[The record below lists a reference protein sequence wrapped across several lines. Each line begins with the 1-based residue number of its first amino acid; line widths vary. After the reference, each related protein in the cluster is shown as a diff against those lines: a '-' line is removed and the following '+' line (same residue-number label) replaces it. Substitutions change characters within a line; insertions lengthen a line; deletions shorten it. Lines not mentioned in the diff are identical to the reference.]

1 MSAETALPGS
11 NAQSVQDCPDL
22 ETRGDIGVVLRLR
35 LAGFV
40 HSLRDNGFKVGLAET
55 RDALGL
61 LRSPLMARPAALR
74 PAYRALFCG
83 RLSDWQRFDEIFDAY
98 WTGRGVKSAVK
109 VSGTSRRKG
118 AKTLRELAEGQDNRQ
133 QTIAGDV
140 ERVPGEEDED
150 SGETP
155 SGRREGASVAENLG
169 QVDFRKIQDPEAL
182 EKAHDLAERLARSMR
197 VRLTRRDR
205 QKRKGR
211 RLDLRR
217 TIRRSIAHGGTP
229 LDLIRKGPRDR
240 QLRLVILLDASGSM
254 NNYTGVFTR
263 FVHGI
268 LDNFREAEA
277 FLFHTRLVHVSSAL
291 SERDAGRALDRMGLM
306 AQGVGGGTRIGEAL
320 ADFNRWHAA
329 RVIHSRTCVMILSD
343 GYDTGAPDFLGEEMT
358 RLRRRCRRIVWLNP
372 LIGWEGY
379 TPTAGGMS
387 AALPHIDLFAPA
399 HNLDS
404 LAALEPYLAK
414 L

>member
-1 MSAETALPGS
+1 MTDLR
-11 NAQSVQDCPDL
+11 L
-22 ETRGDIGVVLRLR
+22 ETRDDVGAVLRHR

-40 HSLRDNGFKVGLAET
+40 RTLRDSGFKVGLAET
-55 RDALGL
+55 QDALAL
-61 LRSPLMARPAALR
+61 LQSPFLARSGRLKA
-74 PAYRALFCG
+74 AYRALFCG
-83 RLSDWQRFDEIFDAY
+83 RLSDWKRFDEIFDAF
-98 WTGRGVKSAVK
+98 WTGKGVKSAVK
-109 VSGTSRRKG
+109 VTGTSTRKG
-118 AKTLRELAEGQDNRQ
+118 GKTLRELVNAQGNRQ
-133 QTIAGDV
+133 ETMAGDV
-140 ERVPGEEDED
+140 ERLPGEEDED
-150 SGETP
+150 TGDTP
-155 SGRREGASVAENLG
+155 SGRREGASIAEHLG
-169 QVDFRKIQDPEAL
+169 QVDFRKLNDPEAI

-205 QKRKGR
+205 QKRRGP

-217 TIRRSIAHGGTP
+217 TIRHSISHGGTP
-229 LDLIRKGPRDR
+229 IELIRKGPRQR

-306 AQGVGGGTRIGEAL
+306 AQGVGGGTKIGEAL
-320 ADFNRWHAA
+320 AEFNRWHAA

-343 GYDTGAPDFLGEEMT
+343 GYDTGDPAILGEEMA

-372 LIGWEGY
+372 MIGWEGY
-379 TPTAGGMS
+379 QPATAGMQ
-387 AALPHIDLFAPA
+387 AALPHVDLFAPA

-404 LAALEPYLAK
+404 LAALEPYLAR

>member
-1 MSAETALPGS
+1 MTALP
-11 NAQSVQDCPDL
+11 L
-22 ETRGDIGVVLRLR
+22 ETEEDIGAVLRHR
-35 LAGFV
+35 MAGFV
-40 HSLRDNGFKVGLAET
+40 HTLRDSGFRVGLGET
-55 RDALGL
+55 RDALRL
-61 LRSPLMARPAALR
+61 LQTPLMARPASLKA
-74 PAYRALFCG
+74 AYRALFCG
-83 RLSDWQRFDEIFDAY
+83 RLSDWQRFDEIFDAF
-98 WTGRGVKSAVK
+98 WAGKGVRSGVK
-109 VSGTSRRKG
+109 VSGTSTRKG
-118 AKTLRELAEGQDNRQ
+118 MKTLRELIDAQGNRQ
-133 QTIAGDV
+133 ETIAGDV
-140 ERVPGEEDED
+140 ERQPGEDDED
-150 SGETP
+150 SDETP
-155 SGRREGASVAENLG
+155 SGRREGASLAENLG
-169 QVDFRKIQDPEAL
+169 QVDIRSIHDPEAL
-182 EKAHDLAERLARSMR
+182 EKAHDLAERLAKSMR

-205 QKRKGR
+205 QKRKGP

-217 TIRRSIAHGGTP
+217 TIRHSVAHGGTP
-229 LDLIRKGPRDR
+229 IELIRKGPRTR

-320 ADFNRWHAA
+320 ATFNRQHAA

-343 GYDTGAPDFLGEEMT
+343 GYDTGRPEFLGEELA

-372 LIGWEGY
+372 MIGWEGY
-379 TPTAGGMS
+379 TPATAGMQ

-399 HNLDS
+399 HNLAS

>member
-1 MSAETALPGS
+1 MTALP
-11 NAQSVQDCPDL
+11 L
-22 ETRGDIGVVLRLR
+22 ESPEDIGAVLRLR
-35 LAGFV
+35 LAWFV
-40 HSLRDNGFKVGLAET
+40 HSLRDSGFKVGLAET
-55 RDALGL
+55 NDALRL
-61 LRSPLMARPAALR
+61 LHTPVMSRPGSLKS
-74 PAYRALFCG
+74 AYRSLFCG
-83 RLSDWQRFDEIFDAY
+83 RLSDWQRFDEIFDAF

-109 VSGTSRRKG
+109 VTGSSMRKG
-118 AKTLRELAEGQDNRQ
+118 TKTIRELVDAQGNRQ
-133 QTIAGDV
+133 ETIAGDV
-140 ERVPGEEDED
+140 ERQPGEQDED
-150 SGETP
+150 TGETP
-155 SGRREGASVAENLG
+155 SGRREGASIAENLG
-169 QVDFRKIQDPEAL
+169 QIDIRNIHDPEAL
-182 EKAHDLAERLARSMR
+182 EKAHELAERLARSMR

-205 QKRKGR
+205 QKRKGP

-217 TIRRSIAHGGTP
+217 TIRHSIAHGGMP
-229 LDLIRKGPRDR
+229 IELIHKGPRAR

-291 SERDAGRALDRMGLM
+291 AERDAARALDRMGLM
-306 AQGVGGGTRIGEAL
+306 AQGVGGGTKIGEAL
-320 ADFNRWHAA
+320 ADFNRFHAA

-343 GYDTGAPDFLGEEMT
+343 GYDTGAPEVLGEEMA

-379 TPTAGGMS
+379 TPATGGMQ

>member
-1 MSAETALPGS
+1 MSTPLP
-11 NAQSVQDCPDL
+11 L
-22 ETRGDIGVVLRLR
+22 ENREDIGAVLRMR

-40 HSLRDNGFKVGLAET
+40 RSLRDSGFKVGLAET
-55 RDALGL
+55 DDAMVLI
-61 LRSPLMARPAALR
+61 RSSMLHRPASLKASFR
-74 PAYRALFCG
+74 SLFCG
-83 RLSDWQRFDEIFDAY
+83 RHSDWQRFDDLFDAY
-98 WTGRGVKSAVK
+98 WLGRGVKSGVK
-109 VSGTSRRKG
+109 VSGTSTRRNM
-118 AKTLRELAEGQDNRQ
+118 KTVRELIDAQGSKQD
-133 QTIAGDV
+133 TLAGDV
-140 ERVPGEEDED
+140 ERKPGEEDE
-150 SGETP
+150 ETGDKP
-155 SGRREGASVAENLG
+155 SGRREGASIAENLG
-169 QVDFRKIQDPEAL
+169 QVDFRNIQDPEAQK
-182 EKAHDLAERLARSMR
+182 KAHELAERLARAMR

-205 QKRKGR
+205 QKRKGP

-217 TIRRSIAHGGTP
+217 TIRHSIAHGGMP
-229 LDLIRKGPRDR
+229 LELIHKGPRER
-240 QLRLVILLDASGSM
+240 QLRLVVLLDASGSM

-329 RVIHSRTCVMILSD
+329 RVLHSRACVMILSD
-343 GYDTGAPDFLGEEMT
+343 GYDTCAPETLAAEMA

-372 LIGWEGY
+372 MIGWEGY
-379 TPTAGGMS
+379 EPATAGMQ
-387 AALPHIDLFAPA
+387 AALPHVDLFAPA
-399 HNLDS
+399 HNLES

>member
-1 MSAETALPGS
+1 MRTPLP
-11 NAQSVQDCPDL
+11 L
-22 ETRGDIGVVLRLR
+22 ESREDIGAVLRMR

-40 HSLRDNGFKVGLAET
+40 RSLRDSGFKVGLAET
-55 RDALGL
+55 DDAMALI
-61 LRSPLMARPAALR
+61 RSSMLHRPSSLKTAFR
-74 PAYRALFCG
+74 TLFCG
-83 RLSDWQRFDEIFDAY
+83 RHSDWQRFDELFDAY
-98 WTGRGVKSAVK
+98 WLGRGVKSGVK
-109 VSGTSRRKG
+109 VSGTSTRRNM
-118 AKTLRELAEGQDNRQ
+118 KTVRELMDAQGTKQD
-133 QTIAGDV
+133 TLAGDV
-140 ERVPGEEDED
+140 ERKPGEEDEETGD
-150 SGETP
+150 TP
-155 SGRREGASVAENLG
+155 SGRREGASIAENLG
-169 QVDFRKIQDPEAL
+169 QVDFSNIQDPDAQK
-182 EKAHDLAERLARSMR
+182 KAHELAERLARSMR

-205 QKRKGR
+205 QKRKGP

-217 TIRRSIAHGGTP
+217 TIRHSIAHGGTP
-229 LDLIRKGPRDR
+229 LELIHKGPRER
-240 QLRLVILLDASGSM
+240 QLRLVVLLDASGSM

-329 RVIHSRTCVMILSD
+329 RVLHSRTCVMILSD
-343 GYDTGAPDFLGEEMT
+343 GYDTCAPETLAAEMA

-372 LIGWEGY
+372 MIGWEGY
-379 TPTAGGMS
+379 EPATAGMK
-387 AALPHIDLFAPA
+387 AALPHVDLFAPA
-399 HNLDS
+399 HNLES
-404 LAALEPYLAK
+404 LAALEPYLAR

>member
-1 MSAETALPGS
+1 MTALPLDT
-11 NAQSVQDCPDL
+11 V
-22 ETRGDIGVVLRLR
+22 EDIGAVLRHR

-40 HSLRDNGFKVGLAET
+40 RSLRDSGFKVGLAET
-55 RDALGL
+55 NDALRL
-61 LRSPLMARPAALR
+61 LNTPIMNRSGSLR
-74 PAYRALFCG
+74 AAYRSLFCG

-98 WTGRGVKSAVK
+98 WTGRGVKSGVK
-109 VSGTSRRKG
+109 VSGSNTRKG
-118 AKTLRELAEGQDNRQ
+118 TKTIRELVDAQGNRQ
-133 QTIAGDV
+133 ETIAGDV
-140 ERVPGEEDED
+140 ERQPGEEDED
-150 SGETP
+150 TEETP
-155 SGRREGASVAENLG
+155 SGRREGASIAENLG
-169 QVDFRKIQDPEAL
+169 QVDIRNIHDPEAL

-205 QKRKGR
+205 QKRKGP

-217 TIRRSIAHGGTP
+217 TIRHSIAHGGTP
-229 LDLIRKGPRDR
+229 IELIHKGPRSR

-291 SERDAGRALDRMGLM
+291 SERDAARALDRMGLM
-306 AQGVGGGTRIGEAL
+306 AQGVGGGTKIGEAL
-320 ADFNRWHAA
+320 ADFNRFHAA

-343 GYDTGAPDFLGEEMT
+343 GYDTGAPEILGEEMA
-358 RLRRRCRRIVWLNP
+358 RLRRRCRRIAWLNP

-379 TPTAGGMS
+379 TPAAGGMQ
-387 AALPHIDLFAPA
+387 AALPHVDLFAPA